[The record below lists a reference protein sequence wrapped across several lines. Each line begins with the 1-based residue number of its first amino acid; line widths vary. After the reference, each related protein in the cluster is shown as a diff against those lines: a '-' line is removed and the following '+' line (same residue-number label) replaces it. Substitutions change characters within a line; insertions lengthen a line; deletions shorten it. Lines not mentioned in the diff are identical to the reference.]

1 MDWTFIKALLTGLLS
16 GGGIMAIIN
25 WRSSK
30 RKAAA
35 EASQSE
41 AQSTDTAVGALNKA
55 IDTLQEE
62 RDHDRS
68 IIDKLTKEREALTK
82 DKIDLINRLGALKV
96 CMCVHLGC
104 ILRKPTQ
111 GQADK
116 WIEDHSGEE
125 LYGADYTPV
134 NILFRRL
141 NENNG
146 NNN

>member
-62 RDHDRS
+62 REHDRS
-68 IIDKLTKEREALTK
+68 VIDKLTQEREALTK

-141 NENNG
+141 NENG
-146 NNN
+146 DNN

>member
-16 GGGIMAIIN
+16 GGGVMAIIN
-25 WRSSK
+25 WRSSR

-62 RDHDRS
+62 REHDRS
-68 IIDKLTKEREALTK
+68 VIDKLTQEREALTK
-82 DKIDLINRLGALKV
+82 DKIELINRLGALKV

-141 NENNG
+141 NENG
-146 NNN
+146 NNQ

>member
-62 RDHDRS
+62 REHDRS
-68 IIDKLTKEREALTK
+68 VIDKLTQEREALTK
-82 DKIDLINRLGALKV
+82 DKIELINRLGALKV

-146 NNN
+146 NNQ

>member
-141 NENNG
+141 NENDG

>member
-62 RDHDRS
+62 REHDRS
-68 IIDKLTKEREALTK
+68 VIDKLTQEREALTK

-141 NENNG
+141 NENG
-146 NNN
+146 NNQ

>member
-1 MDWTFIKALLTGLLS
+1 
-16 GGGIMAIIN
+16 MAIIN

-62 RDHDRS
+62 REHDRS
-68 IIDKLTKEREALTK
+68 VIDKLTQEREALTK

-141 NENNG
+141 NENG
-146 NNN
+146 NNQ

>member
-141 NENNG
+141 NESNG

>member
-25 WRSSK
+25 WRSNK

-41 AQSTDTAVGALNKA
+41 AQSTDTAVVALNKA

-68 IIDKLTKEREALTK
+68 IIDKLTQEREALTN
-82 DKIDLINRLGALKV
+82 DKIALINRLGAMKV
-96 CMCVHLGC
+96 CMCIHLGC
-104 ILRKPTQ
+104 IMRKPTQ

-116 WIEDHSGEE
+116 WIEDHGGEE

-141 NENNG
+141 NDKQWEQ
-146 NNN
+146 

>member
-25 WRSSK
+25 WRSSR

-62 RDHDRS
+62 REHDRS
-68 IIDKLTKEREALTK
+68 VINKLTQEREALTK
-82 DKIDLINRLGALKV
+82 DKINLINRLGALKV

-141 NENNG
+141 NENG
-146 NNN
+146 NNQ

>member
-125 LYGADYTPV
+125 LYGADYTPI

-141 NENNG
+141 NENDG